1 MRIRNHIVL
10 FFLPLF
16 VGAQTG
22 VEFGNYDP
30 FFDTT
35 QYLRAHSAIKPTMRS
50 NPTFSKKDELTVFP
64 VVNQLGAIVKTEE
77 GMSHS
82 LRSGIGVGVN
92 GYIGENLYVK
102 AMLTGSYFER
112 DSIVDNRYSIL
123 PNTYFWNGNEK
134 VRREIQPMIRASYT
148 PNKFFNFQAGIDNN
162 FIGEGERSLILGDVH
177 APYPFVQ
184 IRSSLWRFEFVN
196 IYQLLREGP
205 HQDRITKY
213 TSSHYLNFQ
222 ATKRL
227 QVGVFESVIFDPTDG
242 GNLKRGFEWEYL
254 NPFLFYRP
262 TEYSIGSQDKIILGT
277 NFSYNLDFLMLY
289 GQFVLDDFVLNEL
302 LNRTRWWAN
311 KYAGQFGFKGKKV
324 TSNNHQVN
332 YLSEINFAR
341 PFIYAHNTPSTNYG
355 HQGIALAHP
364 LGANFVEV
372 YSRLEMNFKNNLKI
386 SADIMFSQ
394 QGGQAEDQHPNHGQD
409 IYWNY
414 IDRPFEYGYRIGGNG
429 KLNRWRTSIEVSY
442 TVFPQYRIN
451 AFVRPIIEQRGGIDD
466 QQILL
471 FFAGIRSDLWTER
484 AFRF

>member
-1 MRIRNHIVL
+1 MAIRHYISLL
-10 FFLPLF
+10 FFPLV

-22 VEFGNYDP
+22 IEFGNYDP
-30 FFDTT
+30 FYDTT
-35 QYLRAHSAIKPTMRS
+35 QQYREHTAIKPTMRS
-50 NPTFSKKDELTVFP
+50 NPTFSKKDSLHFFP
-64 VVNQLGAIVKTEE
+64 VVNQIGAVVNKDNATHY
-77 GMSHS
+77 SF
-82 LRSGIGVGVN
+82 RTGIGAGMN
-92 GYIGENLYVK
+92 GYIGENLYLK
-102 AMLTGSYFER
+102 ALVTGSYFER
-112 DSIVDNRYSIL
+112 DEMTDLRYSIL
-123 PNTYFWNGNEK
+123 PNSYLWSGNERIK
-134 VRREIQPMIRASYT
+134 REIQPIVRASYT
-148 PNKFFNFQAGIDNN
+148 PNKFFNFQVGIDNN
-162 FIGEGERSLILGDVH
+162 FIGEGDRSLILGDAH

-205 HQDRITKY
+205 HQDRISKY
-213 TSSHYLNFQ
+213 ASSHYLNFQ

-262 TEYSIGSQDKIILGT
+262 TEYSIGSQDKIVLGT
-277 NFSYNLDFLMLY
+277 NFSYHLDSLMIY

-324 TSNNHQVN
+324 TSNNYQFN

-372 YSRLEMNFKNNLKI
+372 YSRVEINFKNSLKI
-386 SADIMFSQ
+386 SADLLFVQ
-394 QGGQAEDQHPNHGQD
+394 QGGQGENEHPNHGQD

-429 KLNRWRTSIEVSY
+429 KLNRWRTSLELSY
-442 TVFPQYRIN
+442 SIVPNYRIN
-451 AFVRPIIEQRGGIDD
+451 AFVRPILEQRRGIDD
-466 QQILL
+466 KQVVFL
-471 FFAGIRSDLWTER
+471 FAGIRSDLWTER
-484 AFRF
+484 SFRF